1 MPLSVYIWKVKY
13 LFKARIINNNWLYFS
28 NTELWFSIVDNIWSL
43 ILKIYWI
50 GEVEV
55 WTSKCLLFQVMTFI
69 KLLCVFNAY
78 ILPFIMC
85 ITVKYWRTTGHVKL
99 LTFLFFFFKILCYHN
114 KLFPFLRLQYLNSG
128 QSRFCLMINARS
140 RQVIML
146 TYLSQKSLLWL

>member
-1 MPLSVYIWKVKY
+1 MERNNEDIYFIGIVDKLWWPFLFSLKNPAEKQSNLVLKCLAKFVMTKLQLINHIQCYMEQMPLSVYIWKVKY

-78 ILPFIMC
+78 ILPFSMC
-85 ITVKYWRTTGHVKL
+85 ITVK
-99 LTFLFFFFKILCYHN
+99 
-114 KLFPFLRLQYLNSG
+114 
-128 QSRFCLMINARS
+128 
-140 RQVIML
+140 
-146 TYLSQKSLLWL
+146 